1 MSDVANKFRIARDAV
16 SQFVTAYFAAEGTP
30 DEGDADMCRNHLAAM
45 LRAVKKTRMP
55 TNLEPLLA
63 DVAPKVAAT
72 STPPVSQSTTAQEK
86 AK

>member
-55 TNLEPLLA
+55 TNLGPLLLE
-63 DVAPKVAAT
+63 VAPKAAAT
-72 STPPVSQSTTAQEK
+72 SPPVSQSTSAQEK
-86 AK
+86 QKP